1 MLNYLHISGEIM
13 PKYRILINTKQP
25 NGTTRGKY
33 IEVNADSEANA
44 ISIARSQYPDSSIGN
59 IIPPA
64 KK

>member
-1 MLNYLHISGEIM
+1 M